1 MAGQVLRIIS
11 KDRAERERLMS
22 EYKFETD
29 HQSKMVQAVRKARA
43 EATKEFMSLLDSGKS
58 IEEIKKQYNTGN

>member
-29 HQSKMVQAVRKARA
+29 HQSKMVQAKRVGHA
-43 EATKEFMSLLDSGKS
+43 EVIALLKSGKS
-58 IEEIKKQYNTGN
+58 MEDVIQFYENE